1 MTERKI
7 IPIKMERAIP
17 RKYKTVE
24 WKLHNVCNYDC
35 SFCGDENKI
44 GDQKWHD
51 IEVYKRVVKKL
62 MVQAEQEGKF
72 IWFQLTGGEPTL
84 YPKLIELLEFIKSN
98 GHKVAMITNGS
109 RTIRYWKE
117 FAEKNLL
124 DILFLTHHTEQD
136 INENHTIEVAN
147 IFHNY
152 PTDVRVQVT
161 APRALLK
168 EGYRRH
174 LKILENTGAL
184 SSMKAIFY
192 YTDGSFSPR
201 ELADYTDEE
210 TAILLDNISR
220 PGKLRS
226 TKMISRLS
234 ITAQYGNK
242 MHVAFN
248 DRTTKDLSV
257 YELVEHKMNNFA
269 GWECTIGKDLITIQH
284 DLIYRGVCRQG
295 GIIGDI
301 TEEDFGFVNDNVIC
315 KAKNC
320 TCLMDLQ
327 EPRFKS
333 IQQPEK

>member
-1 MTERKI
+1 MTERKV
-7 IPIKMERAIP
+7 IPIKMERATP

-35 SFCGDENKI
+35 SFCGEENKI
-44 GDQKWHD
+44 GDQRWHD
-51 IEVYKRVVKKL
+51 IEVYKNVVKKL
-62 MVQAEQEGKF
+62 MAQVEKENKF

-84 YPKLIELLEFIKSN
+84 YPKLLELLEFIKAN
-98 GHKVAMITNGS
+98 GHKVAMISNGS

-117 FAEKNLL
+117 FAEKKVL

-136 INENHTIEVAN
+136 INEDHTIEVAN
-147 IFHNY
+147 IFHEY
-152 PTDVRVQVT
+152 PTDVRIQVT

-174 LKILENTGAL
+174 LRILENTGAV

-201 ELADYTDEE
+201 ELADYTEEE
-210 TAILLDNISR
+210 TAILLANFSK

-226 TKMISRLS
+226 TKVLPRLAPN
-234 ITAQYGNK
+234 AQYGTK
-242 MHVAFN
+242 MYVEFDDGSA
-248 DRTTKDLSV
+248 RDLSV
-257 YELVEHKMNNFA
+257 YELVEHKMNNFY
-269 GWECTIGKDLITIQH
+269 GWDCSVGKDLITIQH
-284 DLIYRGVCRQG
+284 DLIYRAVCRQG

-301 TEEDFGFVNDNVIC
+301 NNEDFGFVNDDVVC

-333 IQQPEK
+333 PQTS

>member
-1 MTERKI
+1 MTDRKI

-17 RKYKTVE
+17 AKYKTVE

-44 GDQKWHD
+44 GDQRWHD
-51 IEVYKRVVKKL
+51 IEVYKHVVEKL
-62 MVQAEQEGKF
+62 MAQAEKENKF

-84 YPKLIELLEFIKSN
+84 YPKLLELLEFIKKK
-98 GHKVAMITNGS
+98 GHKVAMISNGS

-117 FAEKNLL
+117 FAEKKVL

-136 INENHTIEVAN
+136 VNENHTIEVAN
-147 IFHNY
+147 IFHDY
-152 PTDVRVQVT
+152 PTDVRIQVT

-174 LKILENTGAL
+174 LRILENTGAL
-184 SSMKAIFY
+184 STMKAIFY

-201 ELADYTDEE
+201 ELADYTEEE
-210 TAILLDNISR
+210 TAILLDNFSR

-226 TKMISRLS
+226 SKTLPKLPL
-234 ITAQYGNK
+234 TAQYGTK
-242 MHVAFN
+242 MHVEFDDGSA
-248 DRTTKDLSV
+248 KDLSV
-257 YELVEHKMNNFA
+257 YELVEHKLNNFL
-269 GWECTIGKDLITIQH
+269 GWECSVGKDLITIQH
-284 DLIYRGVCRQG
+284 DLIYRAVCRQG

-301 TEEDFGFVNDNVIC
+301 NDDDFGFVNDTVVC

-327 EPRFKS
+327 EPRFKPS
-333 IQQPEK
+333 QQI